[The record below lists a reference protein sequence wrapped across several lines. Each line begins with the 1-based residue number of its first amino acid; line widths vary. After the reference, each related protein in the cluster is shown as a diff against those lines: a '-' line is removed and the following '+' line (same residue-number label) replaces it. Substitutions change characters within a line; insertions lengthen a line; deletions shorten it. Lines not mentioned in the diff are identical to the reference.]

1 MLFGNRCLPPF
12 PGRPLDFVALSLA
25 SILLLALFDLWVGIA
40 NDAANFLNSA
50 FGSRVARRR
59 TVLLVAG
66 IGVLFGALT
75 SNGLMEV
82 ARRGVF
88 DPSWFVDAAGDIRVD
103 LILAIYLG
111 VLAADVLLLDLF
123 NSLGLPTST
132 TVSIISEL
140 VGASIAVA
148 LWTIPGGPL
157 EALQVINAG
166 PVLGIYTGIFLS
178 VVIAFVVSAA
188 VMFLIRLVYGHDL
201 ETSFRRWG
209 WLWTGIAFTALA
221 YFVIYKGLRSSG
233 LIPADTMAQLQAHLG
248 TAMLAV
254 FGVAAVLG
262 AVFSR
267 SPRRVLGV
275 IILAGTGAL
284 GLAFAGNDLVN
295 FIGPAVAA
303 AQAVFVDGV
312 DLSGQVS
319 TPAWAL
325 VLAGGTMVA
334 SLTLSQKSRRVR
346 DTEVRIAAR
355 GPAQQ
360 RFRAGRFSQTV
371 VTGAKGL
378 FGVVRLV
385 LPRSVRARADRRTAT
400 PPVAPTDPPYDLL
413 RASVNLVVASL
424 LISLGTASG
433 LPLSTTYITFM
444 CAMGASLGDRT
455 WGAEDAA
462 GRVAGMLTVL
472 GGWLMTGLLASV
484 AAFSMASVI
493 VLGGP
498 AGVPSAL
505 LLVAFG
511 LWRLTRV
518 RTSLEPVVE

>member
-1 MLFGNRCLPPF
+1 M
-12 PGRPLDFVALSLA
+12 DFVALSLA
-25 SILLLALFDLWVGIA
+25 SIILLALFDLWVGIA

-59 TVLLVAG
+59 TVLLVAAV
-66 IGVLFGALT
+66 GVILGALT

-111 VLAADVLLLDLF
+111 VMAADVLLLDLF

-140 VGASIAVA
+140 VGAAIAVA
-148 LWTIPGGPL
+148 LWTTPGGPAQ
-157 EALQVINAG
+157 ALQVINTG

-178 VVIAFVVSAA
+178 VVVAFVTSAA
-188 VMFLIRLVYGHDL
+188 IMFLVRLVYGHDL
-201 ETSFRRWG
+201 ESSFRRWG
-209 WLWTGIAFTALA
+209 WLWTGAAFASLA
-221 YFVIYKGLRSSG
+221 YFVVYKGLRSSG
-233 LIPADTMAQLQAHLG
+233 LIPAEIMTQLQDHLL
-248 TAMLAV
+248 LALGVV
-254 FGVAAVLG
+254 FAVAGALG

-267 SPRRVLGV
+267 RPRAVLGV

-303 AQAVFVDGV
+303 AQAVFVEGV
-312 DLSGQVS
+312 DLSGRVS
-319 TPAWAL
+319 TPPWAL
-325 VLAGGTMVA
+325 ALAGGTMVA

-355 GPAQQ
+355 GPSTQ
-360 RFRAGRFSQTV
+360 RFRAGRFSRAV
-371 VTGAKGL
+371 VTGARGT
-378 FGVVRLV
+378 FAVVRAIV
-385 LPRSVRARADRRTAT
+385 PRSLRDRAERRTAA
-400 PPVAPTDPPYDLL
+400 PPCAPTDAPYDLL

-424 LISLGTASG
+424 LISLGTANG

-444 CAMGASLGDRT
+444 CAMGASLGDRS
-455 WGAEDAA
+455 WGADDAE

-472 GGWLMTGLLASV
+472 GGWLLTGLLAAV